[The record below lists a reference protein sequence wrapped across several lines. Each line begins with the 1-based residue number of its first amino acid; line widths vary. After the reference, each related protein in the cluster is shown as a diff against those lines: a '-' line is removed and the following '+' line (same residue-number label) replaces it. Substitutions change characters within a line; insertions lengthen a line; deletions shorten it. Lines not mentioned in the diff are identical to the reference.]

1 MNKIVV
7 HIANNT
13 YDSWYFTQDEI
24 KIDIPNLIPSK
35 HKLFNGDVIRMNDF
49 DIIICESVVRD
60 SMLAGV
66 LILNTGKTYGRYGKK
81 LLYKCIP
88 DNRLL
93 PAFLVPYEIPPSFS
107 KATKNRYI
115 VFSFDNW
122 DEAHPLGEIRDTI
135 GEVDSPEAFFE
146 YQLCRKKL
154 NIPISHL
161 TQTARSLIKR
171 DGNDEAIYIQKIMN
185 KYRVEDCRNNKN
197 IFSIDPDSCTDFDDA
212 FSVDFEDGYA
222 TVNVYI
228 ANVYVWLETYGLWSH
243 LTNRVSTIYLPDKK
257 RPMLP
262 SLLSDTLCSLKEGC
276 DRFAFM
282 MSVKYDMDTK
292 TQVGETVYKNA
303 VIRVNKNYMYEDR
316 KLGKNPGY
324 KALKTLAMTE
334 DSHDVVAFW
343 MIKMNTEC
351 AEYLKQ
357 KGCGI
362 FRSTCQ
368 SKQQSHKQ
376 SNKQSD
382 EQSECD
388 LKSVEQSVEQSH
400 DPKNQT
406 IRDWLGNNGSSAI
419 YSEIASPHTQLGV
432 ESYVHITSPIRRL
445 VDILNQIQFMKLMD
459 VNITA
464 ECQTF
469 LEKWLGKLDD
479 VNRSTKDIRKVQL
492 DCELLAACVKNQELV
507 NKTLSGVVFDRYE
520 NEYGYFEYM
529 VYIEELKLMSQIK
542 MPTYMENFVEKKFR
556 IFIFNDEHLLC
567 KKIRLQM
574 D

>member
-7 HIANNT
+7 HIANNR
-13 YDSWYFTQDEI
+13 YDTWSFTQDEI
-24 KIDIPNLIPSK
+24 KIDIPSLIPSK
-35 HKLFNGDVIRMNDF
+35 HKLFNNDVIRMNDF

-66 LILNTGKTYGRYGKK
+66 LILNTGKTYGRHGKK

-146 YQLCRKKL
+146 YQLCRKNL
-154 NIPISHL
+154 NIPISYL
-161 TQTARSLIKR
+161 TQTVRSLIKR
-171 DGNDEAIYIQKIMN
+171 DGNNEAVYIQKIMD
-185 KYRVEDCRNNKN
+185 KYQVEDCRSNKN

-228 ANVYVWLETYGLWSH
+228 ANVYLWLETYGLWSH

-282 MSVKYDMDTK
+282 MSVKYDMETK
-292 TQVGETVYKNA
+292 AQVGETVYKNA
-303 VIRVNKNYMYEDR
+303 VIRVNKNYTYEDR

-324 KALKTLAMTE
+324 KALKTLALTD

-368 SKQQSHKQ
+368 SVEKSVEK
-376 SNKQSD
+376 SD
-382 EQSECD
+382 EQSI
-388 LKSVEQSVEQSH
+388 EQSQSIEQ
-400 DPKNQT
+400 NQT
-406 IRDWLGNNGSSAI
+406 IRNWLGNNGSSAI
-419 YSEIASPHTQLGV
+419 YSEVAGPHTQLGV

-459 VNITA
+459 VKITT

-479 VNRSTKDIRKVQL
+479 VNRLTKDIRKVQL

-574 D
+574 E

>member
-66 LILNTGKTYGRYGKK
+66 LILNTGKTYGRHGKK

-185 KYRVEDCRNNKN
+185 KYQVEDCRNNKN

-228 ANVYVWLETYGLWSH
+228 ANVYLWLETYGLWPH

-282 MSVKYDMDTK
+282 MSVKYDMATK

-303 VIRVNKNYMYEDR
+303 VIRVNKNYTYEDR

-368 SKQQSHKQ
+368 SESEDK
-376 SNKQSD
+376 SD
-382 EQSECD
+382 
-388 LKSVEQSVEQSH
+388 EQSH